1 MCNKTPLI
9 PYPGGPSDDDR
20 KQDDLSDVVEDP
32 MLEDPLLVADFLY
45 LPL

>member
-9 PYPGGPSDDDR
+9 PYPGGPPDDDR